1 MKTGKSILYGVFC
14 TILGIVIWI
23 YGIYNLVHYADFY
36 FKGETFD
43 LNQAIANGEEFPH
56 NTYVSFTTNSVLG
69 NYAETK
75 HTYGFIPIGKDEHYI
90 VFLDDD
96 TFMSV
101 TVKGSSKVDQLEKIT
116 DETWASDDYYANSY
130 ITLVGRITS
139 FTGGELYGYYTDAF
153 SQMGLDT
160 SASDSP
166 VRNISLNATESR
178 GNQWLW
184 EILYFIV
191 GGLILV
197 GGLSSLGVLSLG
209 NKAGAASTAAGGTV
223 VDSYSDT
230 FSGDNGS
237 SASDPFAYDNSGSS
251 YASDPFASS
260 SSSSASDP
268 FAYDN
273 SGSSSTSD
281 PFAYDNNSSSTS
293 ASDPFSAGNDTMD
306 SFKNGYDDMM
316 NNMDNTDDNDKN
328 DSSSQGSGL
337 KLKL

>member
-56 NTYVSFTTNSVLG
+56 NTYVSITTNSVLG

-101 TVKGSSKVDQLEKIT
+101 TVKGHSMVDQLEKIT
-116 DETWASDDYYANSY
+116 NDTWASDDYYADSY
-130 ITLVGRITS
+130 ITFVGRITD

-166 VRNISLNATESR
+166 IRNISLDATESR

-184 EILYFIV
+184 EILYFLI

-209 NKAGAASTAAGGTV
+209 NKAGADYTASGGTV

-230 FSGDNGS
+230 LAGDNGS

-251 YASDPFASS
+251 YASDPFA
-260 SSSSASDP
+260 
-268 FAYDN
+268 
-273 SGSSSTSD
+273 
-281 PFAYDNNSSSTS
+281 YDNNSSNS
-293 ASDPFSAGNDTMD
+293 ATDPFMTADSNFSNGDLTGDDTMD
-306 SFKNGYDDMM
+306 SFKNGYDDMIS
-316 NNMDNTDDNDKN
+316 NMDNINDNN
-328 DSSSQGSGL
+328 GSSSQGSGL